1 MYAGKP
7 ANLLM
12 PEMADTRSRYRSIG
26 CEQIGEIQR
35 RCRTI
40 WTLMER
46 FPMTA
51 KPVRD
56 ELQEI
61 IAITRAVDDESD
73 SIL

>member
-1 MYAGKP
+1 
-7 ANLLM
+7 
-12 PEMADTRSRYRSIG
+12 MADTRPRCKSIG
-26 CEQIGEIQR
+26 CEQVDEIQR

-56 ELQEI
+56 ELREI
-61 IAITRAVDDESD
+61 LAITRAVNDESD